1 MKIATIRD
9 ATLILALSF
18 GSAFSCRKSTGMPA
32 RDAGTGGT
40 GLTGGTTGGS
50 FAGGGVSGA
59 GGNDSFASGGRN
71 GSDGGFGG
79 GGAGLGGGADPVGG
93 RGGSGGASSGGVSDS
108 VGTSPLDAALESNGI
123 CGSRA
128 CHSDL
133 EYCCQTPCFSL
144 CLPKAHTCA
153 AAVCS
158 PDDAGFEVYPTD
170 CQLVR
175 PVGPDDP
182 AGKCKLHAGLPNY
195 YLCGPSL
202 LGPPCVNVGLGLNGA
217 FCCP

>member
-1 MKIATIRD
+1 MKIAAIRD
-9 ATLILALSF
+9 ATFILALSL
-18 GSAFSCRKSTGMPA
+18 GSAFSCGKSTGTPA
-32 RDAGTGGT
+32 RDAGTGVSGA
-40 GLTGGTTGGS
+40 GGTTGIS
-50 FAGGGVSGA
+50 SAGGGVSGA
-59 GGNDSFASGGRN
+59 GGNDSIVSGGRN
-71 GSDGGFGG
+71 GGEGGFGS
-79 GGAGLGGGADPVGG
+79 GGAGLGGGTGPGG
-93 RGGSGGASSGGVSDS
+93 DRGGGGGASNGGVSGAG
-108 VGTSPLDAALESNGI
+108 GTSALDAALDSSGL

-128 CHSDL
+128 CSSDL

-170 CQLVR
+170 CQLIK
-175 PVGPDDP
+175 PIGPDDP
-182 AGKCKLHAGLPNY
+182 AGKCKLLAGLPNY